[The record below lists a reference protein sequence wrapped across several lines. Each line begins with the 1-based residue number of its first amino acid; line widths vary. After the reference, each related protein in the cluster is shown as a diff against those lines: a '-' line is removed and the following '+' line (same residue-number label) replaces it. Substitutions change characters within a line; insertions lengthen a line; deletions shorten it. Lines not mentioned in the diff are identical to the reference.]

1 MSEDEPEKPKRNYHV
16 SRKVQEQRKTYQ
28 QIRRKKEQLEKLE
41 TKKSKLAK
49 TPKKKGVV
57 KEKEDKK
64 APNSNVIFKPNV
76 GPQYSFLAAP
86 ENRTN

>member
-1 MSEDEPEKPKRNYHV
+1 MSDDEQEKPKRNYHV

-49 TPKKKGVV
+49 TPK
-57 KEKEDKK
+57 
-64 APNSNVIFKPNV
+64 
-76 GPQYSFLAAP
+76 
-86 ENRTN
+86 

>member
-1 MSEDEPEKPKRNYHV
+1 MSDDEPEKPKRNYHV

-57 KEKEDKK
+57 TEKKDKK
-64 APNSNVIFKPNV
+64 APNSNIIFEPNL
-76 GPQYSFLAAP
+76 S
-86 ENRTN
+86 